1 MSALRPAFIIAAAF
15 LFPRTAFARDD
26 GQVEQPHARVEFR
39 GIEKSYAQAIA
50 RLVEAARET
59 YITDFAFDLPDRISV
74 FIECAPDQSN
84 RLWTDGQDRVT
95 LTLSSP
101 LRLRKPADS
110 GVFNIYGFCH
120 ELGHMAM
127 YRTLQNRDW
136 LAGDA
141 AEGWAHFTGSVVVD
155 RVYESLG
162 AEFWPDRYDY
172 RQDGLARLEKQRARK
187 KPDAVTAA
195 AGQWRKLDKL
205 VGRKKLVDLF
215 RAWNAADIQSTD
227 PAPALRTALHKFAAP
242 VDADA
247 WFEDFAQSCVV
258 KIESSRHRKRTIRA
272 EKLSRQPVMM
282 KYDDG
287 TPEGKKSIAGGGHA
301 VFFDAPADCMYLTRV
316 DVFAARYG
324 TPQAPKESFT
334 LTLCDGDLKP
344 IANWKK
350 PYSTFERGEP
360 SWVEISVTPTAVPRR
375 FAVCFDFD
383 PTATKG
389 VFVHRDDSTK
399 GHSATGLPGRKPAP
413 LEEGDWMIRVQL
425 DTPKSADALQGEGG
439 T

>member
-272 EKLSRQPVMM
+272 E
-282 KYDDG
+282 
-287 TPEGKKSIAGGGHA
+287 
-301 VFFDAPADCMYLTRV
+301 
-316 DVFAARYG
+316 
-324 TPQAPKESFT
+324 
-334 LTLCDGDLKP
+334 
-344 IANWKK
+344 
-350 PYSTFERGEP
+350 
-360 SWVEISVTPTAVPRR
+360 
-375 FAVCFDFD
+375 
-383 PTATKG
+383 
-389 VFVHRDDSTK
+389 
-399 GHSATGLPGRKPAP
+399 
-413 LEEGDWMIRVQL
+413 
-425 DTPKSADALQGEGG
+425 
-439 T
+439 